1 MSEEYDPNK
10 ALEEY
15 GYSRPG
21 KGKTVAIVLLT
32 ILLLAAGGAA
42 GFLGNLWS
50 KEQSKVLNLDQQ
62 VKSISSRV
70 SELENKNA
78 ELSSLL
84 ADKQAE
90 TERIVEEWSTQV
102 ETLKT
107 QHAEQ
112 LQRTYAQMNEIIYDS
127 RSTLSYIG
135 DIETRFRAGQKID
148 QEEAAK
154 LTGVING
161 LAFLHQQY
169 SKPLNEF
176 RELDRYFA
184 GQLSSLPANAV
195 DPLETTPLGKR
206 IFKNKEFKE
215 ERADYFQ
222 NQGRRSAL
230 VEAQS
235 AVSTAYANAQRQ
247 MADISLDLNQYLVQ
261 LQKIVDSNNAS
272 AAEVD
277 DFFAKSKE
285 ILKIHDKIMSIEPPK
300 TQTVQP

>member
-42 GFLGNLWS
+42 GFLGSLWS
-50 KEQSKVLNLDQQ
+50 KEQTKVLTLDQQ

-90 TERIVEEWSTQV
+90 TERLIEEWSTQV
-102 ETLKT
+102 DTLKA

-112 LQRTYAQMNEIIYDS
+112 LQRTYAQMNEIVYDS
-127 RSTLSYIG
+127 RSTLAYIG

-154 LTGVING
+154 LAGVING

-169 SKPLNEF
+169 GKPLNEF

-184 GQLSSLPANAV
+184 NQLSSLPANQV

-230 VEAQS
+230 VEAQT
-235 AVSTAYANAQRQ
+235 AVATAYASAQRQ
-247 MADISLDLNQYLVQ
+247 MAEISLDNTQYLVQ

-300 TQTVQP
+300 TPTVQP